1 LTSQRGLAVLWST
14 SFIDQMGFGIVVP
27 ILPLY
32 AKKFGASA
40 FEAGM
45 LLAVYSLAQW
55 TTSTWWGRLSDR
67 IGRRPVIIAAAIGG
81 CAGFIVIGSAS
92 ALWVVL
98 IGRAV
103 LGCFGVGTQTAQA
116 WIADTTSPEQRG
128 RAMAL
133 LGAAGG
139 LGFVAG
145 PAIGALAILA
155 GGMRLAFVLSA
166 GCAAA
171 NAIFARLVLPHA
183 PPVARTRTRS
193 ASGWRLV
200 VPCLVVGFTLT
211 YALSGVEATF
221 ALFTTTELSF
231 APSDN
236 GWAYAGM
243 ALVAAATQIFIVGRL
258 SARWSDPRRVALGLV
273 ALGLGVGF
281 VPTGSLGA
289 LIPSIAMLSVGYA
302 IAVPSLAAWV
312 SRRAPAERQGELLGL
327 AQSVSALARV
337 AGPGIGGLLFDHVGH
352 SAPFHVSA
360 AMIGIVALATFTRA
374 S

>member
-1 LTSQRGLAVLWST
+1 
-14 SFIDQMGFGIVVP
+14 MGFGIVVP

-45 LLAVYSLAQW
+45 LLAIYSLAQW

-81 CAGFIVIGSAS
+81 CAGFIVIGCAS

-98 IGRAV
+98 VGRAV
-103 LGCFGVGTQTAQA
+103 LGCFGVGMQTAQA
-116 WIADTTSPEQRG
+116 WIADTTPPEDRG
-128 RAMAL
+128 RAMAW

-145 PAIGALAILA
+145 PAIGALSILA

-183 PPVARTRTRS
+183 PPVAQARERS

-200 VPCLVVGFTLT
+200 APCLVVGFALT

-221 ALFTTTELSF
+221 SLFTTAELSF

-236 GWAYAGM
+236 GWVYAGM
-243 ALVAAATQIFIVGRL
+243 AIIAAATQILLVGRL
-258 SARWSDPRRVALGLV
+258 SGRFSEPRRVTLGLV
-273 ALGLGVGF
+273 ALGVGVGC
-281 VPTGSLGA
+281 VPTSSLA
-289 LIPSIAMLSVGYA
+289 LLLLSIAVLAFGYA
-302 IAVPSLAAWV
+302 IAFPSLVAWV

-327 AQSVSALARV
+327 AQSASALARV

-352 SAPFHVSA
+352 GAPFHAAA
-360 AMIGIVALATFTRA
+360 AMIGVVALATFTRT